1 MTSMRV
7 AILGAGGIIAP
18 AIVHDLAESAEAAEL
33 VLLDLRS
40 ERAAVVAELHGG
52 GKACAMAADA
62 RTGLAATL
70 DGVDVL
76 VNSASYRVN
85 LDAMRACLKAGCHYV
100 DLGGL
105 YHLTGEQLELHDEF
119 REAGLL
125 ALLGMG
131 SSPGKTN
138 VMAVRA
144 VRELGETPERV
155 DVWAGGRDLDPPDGP
170 SYPYAPRTLVDELT
184 MAPMAARGGE
194 AVELE
199 PLQDGGTFDFPD
211 PIGEGETIY
220 TLHSEV
226 RTFPES
232 FGCTECSFRLSL
244 APPVLERVRG
254 LIGASDEEIEAAARA
269 AVPSSPS
276 TVSIHAVE
284 ASTAGGDAVRVTAI
298 TRGMEAW
305 GLGGGIVSTAAPAAA
320 AVRLLARGEIEARG
334 ALPPERCID
343 PDALFG
349 ELERRNCSFDV
360 QSGDSRRAGSPPPNS
375 DRGAGG
381 PAEVTTR

>member
-1 MTSMRV
+1 MRV
-7 AILGAGGIIAP
+7 AVLGAGGIIAP
-18 AIVHDLAESAEAAEL
+18 AIVRDLAESAEAREL
-33 VLLDLRS
+33 VLLDLS
-40 ERAAVVAELHGG
+40 AERAAAVAELHGG
-52 GKACAMAADA
+52 GKARAMAADA
-62 RTGLAATL
+62 RAGLADVLEGA
-70 DGVDVL
+70 DVL
-76 VNSASYRVN
+76 VNAASYRVN
-85 LDAMRACLKAGCHYV
+85 LDAMRACLQAGCHYV

-105 YHLTGEQLELHDEF
+105 YHLTGEQLGLGERF

-138 VMAVRA
+138 VMAA
-144 VRELGETPERV
+144 HAARELGTTPERV
-155 DVWAGGRDLDPPDGP
+155 DVWAGGRDLDPPDAP

-199 PLQDGGTFDFPD
+199 PLQDGGVFDFPD
-211 PIGEGETIY
+211 PIGHAETIY

-244 APPVLERVRG
+244 APAVLERVRA

-269 AVPSSPS
+269 AVPSSPK

-284 ASTAGGDAVRVTAI
+284 AESANGDTVRVTAT

-334 ALPPERCID
+334 TLPPERCVQ
-343 PDALFG
+343 PDALFA
-349 ELERRNCSFDV
+349 ELERRNCSFET
-360 QSGDSRRAGSPPPNS
+360 
-375 DRGAGG
+375 RGVA
-381 PAEVTTR
+381 VK

>member
-1 MTSMRV
+1 VRV

-18 AIVHDLAESAEAAEL
+18 AIVRDLAESEEAAEL
-33 VLLDLRS
+33 VLLDLDAG
-40 ERAAVVAELHGG
+40 RAAAVAELHGG
-52 GKACAMAADA
+52 GKAHAMAVDA
-62 RTGLAATL
+62 RSGLAEVL
-70 DGVDVL
+70 VGVDVL
-76 VNSASYRVN
+76 VNAASYRVN
-85 LDAMRACLKAGCHYV
+85 LEAMRACLEAGCHYV

-105 YHLTGEQLELHDEF
+105 YHLTGKQLDLDEPF

-125 ALLGMG
+125 AVLGLG

-144 VRELGETPERV
+144 VRELGETPGRV

-184 MAPMAARGGE
+184 LAPMAARGGE

-244 APPVLERVRG
+244 APAVLERVRA

-284 ASTAGGDAVRVTAI
+284 AAAPGGDAVRVTAT
-298 TRGMEAW
+298 TRGIEAW

-320 AVRLLARGEIEARG
+320 AVRLLARGEIETRG

-343 PDALFG
+343 PDALFV
-349 ELERRNCSFDV
+349 ELERRNCLFEV
-360 QSGDSRRAGSPPPNS
+360 QTGVEAR
-375 DRGAGG
+375 
-381 PAEVTTR
+381 